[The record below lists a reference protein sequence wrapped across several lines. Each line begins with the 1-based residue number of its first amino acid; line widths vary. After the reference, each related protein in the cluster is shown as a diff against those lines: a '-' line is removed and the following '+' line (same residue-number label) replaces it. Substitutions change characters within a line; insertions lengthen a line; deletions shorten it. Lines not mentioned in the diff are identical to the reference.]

1 MKDKYMYNN
10 YNEQQL
16 SVTDGTYQKYFNDYY
31 EKKHRTR
38 KIVQDWLSKFNIKYF
53 FTVTFSFN
61 INKEERDRQI
71 KSLIRMMNNK
81 YLKNEYKLG
90 KSCLGGFVSIEEEGR
105 NRHYH
110 MIFYDHPS
118 FYYKRNIKK
127 NFAQI
132 FSDNCNR
139 MTSFNRST
147 IDVIKGVDTQETYSD
162 YIVTYLNKTY
172 EKCNNFEF
180 IRYFNQYGF
189 C

>member
-1 MKDKYMYNN
+1 MNMNDKI
-10 YNEQQL
+10 QIL
-16 SVTDGTYQKYFNDYY
+16 SVTDGTYKNYYDNYY
-31 EKKHRTR
+31 EKKHKTR
-38 KIVQDWLSKFNIKYF
+38 KVVEDWLSGFDLKYF
-53 FTVTFSFN
+53 FTVTFKFN

-71 KSLIRMMNNK
+71 SSLIRMMNNN
-81 YLKNEYKLG
+81 YLKKEYKLE
-90 KSCLGGFVSIEEEGR
+90 KNYLEGFVSIENGEDK

-110 MIFYDHPS
+110 IVFFDNPS

-127 NFAQI
+127 NFAHI
-132 FSDNCNR
+132 FRDNCNR
-139 MTSFNRST
+139 MKSFNRST
-147 IDVIKGVDTQETYSD
+147 IDVIKGIDTQETYSD